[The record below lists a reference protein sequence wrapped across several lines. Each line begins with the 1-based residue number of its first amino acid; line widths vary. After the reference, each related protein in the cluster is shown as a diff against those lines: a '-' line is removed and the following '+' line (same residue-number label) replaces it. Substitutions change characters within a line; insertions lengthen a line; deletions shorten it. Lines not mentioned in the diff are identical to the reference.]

1 MPPKR
6 TMKNKWCYMLHVFYH
21 KVKRKKSHFQHYT
34 PHFIA
39 LIIFIN
45 LTIVQSRCLSNIDT
59 ILYTKAEYLPLMM
72 SLTKSP
78 LFALGTKIYMS
89 ASEFRFSVLSDEESS
104 LNVDSKRTRTD
115 FLKTFLKFSPIKR

>member
-1 MPPKR
+1 
-6 TMKNKWCYMLHVFYH
+6 MLHVFYH
-21 KVKRKKSHFQHYT
+21 KVERKKSHFQHYP

-59 ILYTKAEYLPLMM
+59 ILYTKAEYLSLMM

-78 LFALGTKIYMS
+78 LFALGSRIYMS
-89 ASEFRFSVLSDEESS
+89 VSEFRFSVLSAEESS

-115 FLKTFLKFSPIKR
+115 FLKTFLKFSPVKR